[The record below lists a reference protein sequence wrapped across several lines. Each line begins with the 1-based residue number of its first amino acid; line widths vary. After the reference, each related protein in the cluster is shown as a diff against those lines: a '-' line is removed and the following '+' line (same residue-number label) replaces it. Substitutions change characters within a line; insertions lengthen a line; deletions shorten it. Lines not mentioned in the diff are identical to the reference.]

1 MYIDTG
7 HLGREKKI
15 GPDVSTEYY
24 KGEKLSIFFLSL
36 LWGSDSCQLVFN
48 TVFMNIPD
56 MFRPYPDQPF
66 FSLSW
71 GKRQGVGRRRPLL
84 TIADSCRG
92 WTPLPWCWPQWG
104 SHVISE
110 KSTRVGPQLGRRRTE
125 SRHVATPSYWEQP
138 SKGRTQDLHG
148 NLLSSSVK
156 CEQTAGWNLPQFSF
170 SAHFSFHACWTPSP
184 RLFQANSP
192 CAAKATAQWT
202 HGGFNFE
209 LRLSCLQHHWNF
221 LRISS

>member
-1 MYIDTG
+1 MYP
-7 HLGREKKI
+7 L
-15 GPDVSTEYY
+15 
-24 KGEKLSIFFLSL
+24 
-36 LWGSDSCQLVFN
+36 N
-48 TVFMNIPD
+48 TVKVKNCQSFLWVCYEEVIAVSLFLILCLWIYLTCSNPTQPNL
-56 MFRPYPDQPF
+56 FSPF
-66 FSLSW
+66 FW
-71 GKRQGVGRRRPLL
+71 ERQGVGRRRPLL

-138 SKGRTQDLHG
+138 SKGRTRGLHG
-148 NLLSSSVK
+148 NLLYSSSVK

-170 SAHFSFHACWTPSP
+170 SAHFSFHACWTPSR

-209 LRLSCLQHHWNF
+209 LRLSRLQHHWNF